1 MLMQVHEESHSRLF
15 FACSWTSL
23 LWSKVKSWL
32 RLCRGM
38 ATISSAARGLNIK
51 GKTLLLGWKG
61 SPSAL
66 LSTWYGKKGIKEFL
80 KTPAHWL
87 NLFFWRFHVLFYTTL
102 HFHEHNHPQI
112 SVSWPYWVV
121 VMYCGMLSSLRF
133 AVHIVTASE
142 LIVLVVAASL
152 KVLLCCMM
160 LMSVTPCNLWCPKHF
175 LCVSYFI

>member
-1 MLMQVHEESHSRLF
+1 
-15 FACSWTSL
+15 
-23 LWSKVKSWL
+23 
-32 RLCRGM
+32 M
-38 ATISSAARGLNIK
+38 ATISSAARGLNIR

-66 LSTWYGKKGIKEFL
+66 LSIWYGKKGIKEFL

-87 NLFFWRFHVLFYTTL
+87 NLFFGDFMFYFTQYCTFISTIIL
-102 HFHEHNHPQI
+102 KI

-133 AVHIVTASE
+133 AVHIITASE

-160 LMSVTPCNLWCPKHF
+160 LMYVTPCNLWCPKHF
-175 LCVSYFI
+175 LCVSYFIWCPRHLLAYLSWLLLCIRLGTL